1 MTGLP
6 LGFNFIFLTSIPI
19 TFMSYSPPQTVDRGH
34 SFFPISWQHNQSVF
48 RLPNKLGT
56 LSYDYFYLKIAGPC
70 YIYEPHFSEDDK
82 MIVEKLGCH
91 LIEHNEVK

>member
-1 MTGLP
+1 MVSLWWWSDQCRE
-6 LGFNFIFLTSIPI
+6 NVCRLT
-19 TFMSYSPPQTVDRGH
+19 THEYRRLNKD
-34 SFFPISWQHNQSVF
+34 IS
-48 RLPNKLGT
+48 
-56 LSYDYFYLKIAGPC
+56 YLKIAGLC